1 MARTPSLAAA
11 HIGSLIVERRREL
24 GLTQD
29 EVAVMTGIDSSNIR
43 AYENGRSMPNIH
55 SLIRIAYAMEVEPGV
70 LLEGLTPRLFEQQKP
85 KTSRSA

>member
-43 AYENGRSMPNIH
+43 AYENGRAMPNIH
-55 SLIRIAYAMEVEPGV
+55 SLIRIAYAMEVEPGT
-70 LLEGLTPRLFEQQKP
+70 LLVGLTPRLFEQQKP
-85 KTSRSA
+85 KDSQSA